1 MGRRKKN
8 HARCEACGLHEE
20 LCLCSDFDALPIR
33 TRVVLVMHR
42 REVHKPT
49 NTGRLARVA
58 FEDVRT
64 EIRGGDPPD
73 LGAHESTDRR
83 TMVLFPSDDARV
95 ITSEVMAEDPR
106 PVTLFVPDGTWGQAR
121 RAVRREAV
129 LRDAE
134 HVIPPAGP
142 QTSYQLRHEHVDGGL
157 ATAEALAR
165 LLRVLESDAAGAH
178 LDAVFRTFVA
188 RSLSVR

>member
-20 LCLCSDFDALPIR
+20 LCLCADFTPSSLR

-42 REVHKPT
+42 REVQKPT

-58 FEDVRT
+58 FTDVRT
-64 EIRGGDPPD
+64 EIRGGEPPD
-73 LGAHESTDRR
+73 LTAHTAADRR
-83 TMVLFPSDDARV
+83 TLVLFPSDDARV
-95 ITSEVMAEDPR
+95 ITRAVVEEDPR

-129 LRDAE
+129 LSEAE
-134 HVIPPAGP
+134 HIVPPAGP
-142 QTSYQLRHEHVDGGL
+142 ETSYQLRHEHVEGGL

-165 LLRVLESDAAGAH
+165 VLRVVEGDAAGAH
-178 LDAVFRTFVA
+178 LEAVFRTFVA